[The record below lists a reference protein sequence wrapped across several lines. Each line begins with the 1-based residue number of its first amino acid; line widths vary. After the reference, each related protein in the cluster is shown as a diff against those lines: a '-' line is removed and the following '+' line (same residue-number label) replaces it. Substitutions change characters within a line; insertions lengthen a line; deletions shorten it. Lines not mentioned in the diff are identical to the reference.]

1 MKEEKKD
8 KKIVIQDGD
17 PEEEAR
23 EETGKGS
30 KEGSKKEAGEEKE
43 KTDSPEKGDENKS
56 ADAEEAEGNESPD
69 SKTDETGNENAD
81 ETADGPTAESETGE
95 APGDKRDGII
105 ADLKDKFQR
114 QLAEFENFRKR
125 TEKEKNGM
133 FEAGSRNVIE
143 KILPVVDNFE
153 RALESPPED
162 EASRA
167 FTEGVEMIY
176 KQLMQELEKLGTER
190 IDAVGKPF
198 DPEFHNAVMQEASE
212 EYESGTVIKE
222 LQKGYTY
229 HGTVV
234 RHSMVSVAE

>member
-23 EETGKGS
+23 EETVKGLE
-30 KEGSKKEAGEEKE
+30 EGSKKEAGEEKE

-56 ADAEEAEGNESPD
+56 ADAEEAEGNENSD

-81 ETADGPTAESETGE
+81 ETADGSTAESETGE

-162 EASRA
+162 EASKA

-198 DPEFHNAVMQEASE
+198 DPEFHNAVMQEPSE